1 MDDSEVDEDS
11 GEFTSSESSEKNDE
25 GSDDPEYNPK
35 FLHWNSSKSCKYWK
49 QLQKAYVPIVQN
61 HIEDF
66 VSTL

>member
-1 MDDSEVDEDS
+1 MTLKLMKILVSLLVVNHLK
-11 GEFTSSESSEKNDE
+11 KNDE